1 MERKKKNKMEQ
12 TIHYIWIEWV
22 SSTGSKS
29 SRLIGNRSMPVSDA
43 KGMILRLSAKEML
56 KYKPS
61 WLKDCVCISV
71 SAQNIKTGKVLYRR
85 TINIKKKEIAI

>member
-1 MERKKKNKMEQ
+1 MERKKKNKVEQ

-43 KGMILRLSAKEML
+43 KGDSDMKKAFKIFSIMFVIE
-56 KYKPS
+56 
-61 WLKDCVCISV
+61 I
-71 SAQNIKTGKVLYRR
+71 VL
-85 TINIKKKEIAI
+85 IAILDAMA